1 MKIYY
6 DEEGDV
12 LEVRFTLGEPNK
24 RTGISLTEQI
34 TIFCDTSFQ
43 NTLGFTA
50 LAYSKLLALP
60 ELHLD
65 ELSLMPKNIQD
76 KIKQLISQSPL
87 NRFLYLAGDKIGLE
101 DVRISE
107 LVVQ

>member
-6 DEEGDV
+6 DEEGDI
-12 LEVRFTLGEPNK
+12 LEVQFALGGQGK

-34 TIFCDTSFQ
+34 TIFCDTTFQ
-43 NTLGFTA
+43 NPLGFTA

-60 ELHLD
+60 ELYLD
-65 ELSLMPKNIQD
+65 ELSSAPQNIQK
-76 KIKQLISQSPL
+76 KIKQLISRSPL
-87 NRFLYLAGDKIGLE
+87 NHFLYLSENRIGLE

-107 LVVQ
+107 LVVH